1 MVLLAADGVAVEAVY
16 EPADCGAEVTENA
29 AGRVPV
35 TVVAHGFTGSARRP
49 HVRRAAAAFR
59 RHGAV
64 ITFSFRGHGAS

>member
-49 HVRRAAAAFR
+49 
-59 RHGAV
+59 
-64 ITFSFRGHGAS
+64 